1 MSRKQRPH
9 LHVVLSTTSTFNVSK
24 IIQQHSIVFSVTL
37 FSARFEM
44 CNNSRYRH
52 HQELLLTPPPP
63 PPKNPQKTPKAKS
76 TDFERRTC
84 KLLYISCPR
93 FENAVPRTPRC
104 IKVNE
109 RTLWRTLIIIRKQL
123 LTRVPRKSLHF

>member
-24 IIQQHSIVFSVTL
+24 IIQQHLIVFSC
-37 FSARFEM
+37 ARFEM

-63 PPKNPQKTPKAKS
+63 PKNPQKTQKAKS

-93 FENAVPRTPRC
+93 FENAVPRTSQC
-104 IKVNE
+104 IKVSE

>member
-24 IIQQHSIVFSVTL
+24 IIQQHLIVFSC
-37 FSARFEM
+37 ARFEM

-63 PPKNPQKTPKAKS
+63 PTPPPKKKKLKRPKAPILKEELANYFTS
-76 TDFERRTC
+76 LVQGLKMRYPG
-84 KLLYISCPR
+84 LLDAS
-93 FENAVPRTPRC
+93 
-104 IKVNE
+104 K
-109 RTLWRTLIIIRKQL
+109 
-123 LTRVPRKSLHF
+123 

>member
-52 HQELLLTPPPP
+52 HQELLLTPPPL
-63 PPKNPQKTPKAKS
+63 QKTPK
-76 TDFERRTC
+76 
-84 KLLYISCPR
+84 KLKRPKAPILKEELANYFTSLVQGLKMRYP
-93 FENAVPRTPRC
+93 E
-104 IKVNE
+104 
-109 RTLWRTLIIIRKQL
+109 L
-123 LTRVPRKSLHF
+123 LDASK